1 MYKEN
6 ELYFY
11 IDGYDVQKAN
21 WMRYVS
27 PASSSE
33 TQNLIAC
40 QYEMNIYFYTI
51 KEIDAN
57 QELLVWY
64 CREFAERL
72 NHPVTGEQM
81 LQRFRKSYII
91 YY

>member
-1 MYKEN
+1 
-6 ELYFY
+6 
-11 IDGYDVQKAN
+11 
-21 WMRYVS
+21 
-27 PASSSE
+27 
-33 TQNLIAC
+33 
-40 QYEMNIYFYTI
+40 MNIYFYTV

-81 LQRFRKSYII
+81 LQKIRKSDF
-91 YY
+91 

>member
-1 MYKEN
+1 
-6 ELYFY
+6 
-11 IDGYDVQKAN
+11 
-21 WMRYVS
+21 
-27 PASSSE
+27 
-33 TQNLIAC
+33 
-40 QYEMNIYFYTI
+40 MNIYFYTV

-81 LQRFRKSYII
+81 LQKIRKYF
-91 YY
+91 